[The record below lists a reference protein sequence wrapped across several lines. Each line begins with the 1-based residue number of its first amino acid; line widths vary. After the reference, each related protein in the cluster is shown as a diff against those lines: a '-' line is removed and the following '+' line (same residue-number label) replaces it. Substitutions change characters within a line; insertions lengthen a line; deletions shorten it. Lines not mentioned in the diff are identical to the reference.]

1 MDADDLTHDRDD
13 GSGNDE
19 PTVGAAATSTED
31 RPPDRADRLAE
42 KIAIPVLIAALAS
55 VPAVFLT
62 LLDEPYQ
69 SFGEGLNTVS
79 GAVLIAET
87 LVLFLVSEDRLGW
100 LKRNWWLVALALII
114 IPAIIFAIAGLQ
126 LLRVAVVVRFLLSSV
141 RFVGAF
147 RIIRV
152 GRILKAGRLVRER
165 FGLDKRWQRA
175 ITIVVTLLAAAFVA
189 VVLADPTSAS
199 REWLAAAV
207 DWLGPVGIVIAG
219 LILGAATYIV
229 LTQRRSSDSRDDTV
243 EVSAT
248 PSEDARTDR

>member
-1 MDADDLTHDRDD
+1 MDTDDRTPDRER
-13 GSGNDE
+13 GSGDDAT
-19 PTVGAAATSTED
+19 TVVAATSAEG
-31 RPPDRADRLAE
+31 RPRDRADRVAE

-69 SFGEGLNTVS
+69 SFGEGLNTIS

-100 LKRNWWLVALALII
+100 LKRNWWLVGLAIII
-114 IPAIIFAIAGLQ
+114 IPAIIFTIAGLQ

-141 RFVGAF
+141 RFIGAF

-165 FGLDKRWQRA
+165 FGLDQRWQRG
-175 ITIVVTLLAAAFVA
+175 ITIAVTLLAAAFVA

-207 DWLGPVGIVIAG
+207 DWLGPVGIIIAG

-229 LTQRRSSDSRDDTV
+229 YTQRRGDDT
-243 EVSAT
+243 
-248 PSEDARTDR
+248 EDADDTATMPPGDTQTER